1 MTREEEMYVKA
12 KILMIHCLPPEE
24 FERFAA
30 LEQEILD
37 SKAEMQAMLQTAR
50 DRSDW
55 QEPTDPKE
63 LIILS
68 IFRGTLSA
76 GLGKFD
82 AFRMNEPEG
91 ITRMDLGELERFTE
105 LGARLGRAWIERHEI
120 IKATVARIL
129 P

>member
-12 KILMIHCLPPEE
+12 RNLMIHCLPPEE

-63 LIILS
+63 LIILAIS
-68 IFRGTLSA
+68 GEHCLLVWENSMLS
-76 GLGKFD
+76 
-82 AFRMNEPEG
+82 E
-91 ITRMDLGELERFTE
+91 
-105 LGARLGRAWIERHEI
+105 
-120 IKATVARIL
+120 
-129 P
+129 